1 MGKPSKKKQAKQ
13 IKKQRE
19 TKKQLLQKRES
30 RRKFFSDEK
39 KQKKLEHKYRERGIT
54 IKNPK
59 KMTEL
64 EREEQIARNLEKIRE
79 FEKEYEREMA
89 EREGFNE
96 ALEAEGFNSLQ
107 EKMDFLHK
115 EAEKVAKDDCKEQ
128 IE

>member
-19 TKKQLLQKRES
+19 KKKKTLQKRES

-39 KQKKLEHKYRERGIT
+39 KQKKLEYKYRERGIT
-54 IKNPK
+54 IKNPE

-64 EREEQIARNLEKIRE
+64 EREQQIARNLEKIRE
-79 FEKEYEREMA
+79 YEKEYEREIA
-89 EREGFNE
+89 ERQGLNE

-107 EKMDFLHK
+107 EKMDFLCK
-115 EAEKVAKDDCKEQ
+115 EAEKTAREDYKEQ